1 MSYSHPLPNVEEMA
15 FLKVDNLANFTSS
28 STLKRVFEDYGPVGD
43 VYISENHLTE
53 EPYRVAFIH
62 FYNKRDAET
71 AMVALNGTFLDGY
84 KLRVQ
89 MVHNDIPQH
98 AQPSCG
104 QGGQYHFEEDNH
116 EYQSNDKRHCCS
128 STSHRSRSQSR
139 SSPDH
144 SESLPQSLRSHRR
157 LSSSTKRSKSKS
169 SMSDHQLREKSC
181 PRSRHRPREKKKSK
195 SRSSRTHA
203 FECPEGGGGGENM
216 ENKQLQTENS
226 DSDVIFVRAYQ
237 LEGNRSESLTTCPP
251 ITSQNR
257 INNVDFTKKEACDGG
272 EDDPLHNMLSCDI
285 ASYQSTT
292 CVVMEE
298 EKRECQSWMGTSP
311 SESQVHTF
319 MEGDSVNDNNEN
331 PDLKYDHLYFARL
344 LGEENMQ
351 NNERLVESEQ
361 SKSIFNSPRR
371 SEANA
376 TDTLIA
382 APSTRSRTR
391 KRRRSQQ
398 NWRERP
404 RMESEANSLDV
415 VPQGNSERDHVP
427 SIQQSENRRKR
438 EHMKNNQKQMEYL
451 QSEPTS
457 KKPGVSKEH
466 KCEVL
471 MLYNSSQK
479 RTRRRGPGLPKAN
492 NCMRCGANSLDI
504 VPQGNSERD
513 HVPSIQQS
521 ENRRKRFSCH
531 GSNRNGQKQLR
542 HQQPEST
549 CVIPFT
555 SEEDT
560 TEILMEDPLTRD
572 RRNTRSASPEVLI
585 VGEMTE
591 SRPPQPIHQVAL
603 VKGHHP
609 VSPET
614 FPHLNMHEPLSN
626 GRPAFPLNISEL
638 QTRHSFTSSPT
649 RRCTAHRNQS
659 TSVTPANFINVE
671 INRNEHTNIFSHSN
685 EGGMP
690 NSEIISVAQT
700 SNTGLE
706 IPLATVPYGTSGQML
721 TQILEVE
728 HDNCPES
735 VLEARDS
742 SSSQNNTR
750 VHSGES
756 SISSFVSSSFSHSTS
771 NTTISSLHSLSTPR
785 RPILQIPIVLQTTI
799 IRDENL
805 PATFE
810 INESYNE
817 PILSSH
823 TPSEARRARRFAG
836 REESDDSDSWPF
848 LPNFANFNDIHNNHP
863 RGLTK
868 EQINSLPIRS
878 FCENDRLNI
887 CTICLAEYTES
898 SRIRILPC
906 SHEYHDECIDN
917 WLPEKSNCPICR
929 RQVINPPDD
938 TEIPF

>member
-1 MSYSHPLPNVEEMA
+1 
-15 FLKVDNLANFTSS
+15 
-28 STLKRVFEDYGPVGD
+28 
-43 VYISENHLTE
+43 
-53 EPYRVAFIH
+53 
-62 FYNKRDAET
+62 
-71 AMVALNGTFLDGY
+71 
-84 KLRVQ
+84 
-89 MVHNDIPQH
+89 
-98 AQPSCG
+98 
-104 QGGQYHFEEDNH
+104 
-116 EYQSNDKRHCCS
+116 
-128 STSHRSRSQSR
+128 
-139 SSPDH
+139 
-144 SESLPQSLRSHRR
+144 
-157 LSSSTKRSKSKS
+157 
-169 SMSDHQLREKSC
+169 
-181 PRSRHRPREKKKSK
+181 
-195 SRSSRTHA
+195 
-203 FECPEGGGGGENM
+203 
-216 ENKQLQTENS
+216 
-226 DSDVIFVRAYQ
+226 
-237 LEGNRSESLTTCPP
+237 
-251 ITSQNR
+251 
-257 INNVDFTKKEACDGG
+257 
-272 EDDPLHNMLSCDI
+272 MLSCDI

-404 RMESEANSLDV
+404 RMESEANSLD
-415 VPQGNSERDHVP
+415 
-427 SIQQSENRRKR
+427 
-438 EHMKNNQKQMEYL
+438 
-451 QSEPTS
+451 
-457 KKPGVSKEH
+457 
-466 KCEVL
+466 
-471 MLYNSSQK
+471 
-479 RTRRRGPGLPKAN
+479 
-492 NCMRCGANSLDI
+492 I

-560 TEILMEDPLTRD
+560 TKILMEDPLTRD

-742 SSSQNNTR
+742 SSSQNNTS